1 MTSPTIDS
9 QPVDDPA
16 VSPIVGVVLLVA
28 VTVILAAVIGTFALE
43 MNKYAGQYGPNVALS
58 AELDPGENN
67 VTIQHK
73 GGDSLHR
80 IRSKIVVRNDSAVM
94 TYTSS
99 KPVAF
104 QVGSFAEFSVNST
117 AVDGWGGNTQWS
129 QSGSFE
135 LESGETYTVQII
147 DIESSTVVYEGE
159 VEATPEG

>member
-1 MTSPTIDS
+1 MTIHSLDRPR
-9 QPVDDPA
+9 DDDRA
-16 VSPIVGVVLLVA
+16 VSPIIGVILLVA
-28 VTVILAAVIGTFALE
+28 VTVILAVVIGTFALD

-58 AELDPGENN
+58 AELDPGQNN

-80 IRSKIVVRNDSAVM
+80 IRSKIVVRNESEVM

-104 QVGSFAEFSVNST
+104 QVGAFAEFSINST

-135 LESGETYTVQII
+135 LDAGETYTVQII
-147 DIESSTVVYEGE
+147 DIESSTVVYESE